1 MKLRSY
7 IFILLGI
14 GVLFFGA
21 EKQNEPYNPIKE
33 GYILKA
39 ILSVL
44 EAAHFSPQELDDEFS
59 KKVYDNYL
67 DNMDSGRRFLTQ
79 KEIDQLSVYQ
89 YDLDDFV
96 KNGDLTFFDL
106 SNKLI
111 AESVGNAKTIYEE
124 IIDDDFDYN
133 LNESIEF
140 DSEKKEFANDQIG
153 LIEIWKQYVQ
163 YEIMTRIVNKLDSQ
177 EKNKEEAEWKSMEEL
192 EVEARKQT
200 KDMFDRY
207 FNNITKLSRL
217 KRFEVFVNSFT
228 SLFDPHTTYFTPKDK
243 SDFKLRMSGSLEG
256 IGARLSPDG
265 DFTKVVEIVPGGPA
279 WKQKELQVDDLI
291 LTVSQDG
298 KEPINA
304 VGLHIDDVVDMIRG
318 KKGTKVILHVRKVD
332 GSEEDIAIVREKVI
346 LDDNAKA
353 QSMII
358 KREED
363 NESFGYIKLPSFYS
377 DIEDEDRHSC
387 AKDVANELAKLKE
400 EGVKGIVFDLRNNG
414 GGYFHEVINMSG
426 LFIKEGPIVQ
436 AKGRKG
442 GSLKYYDEDPEIH
455 YDGPLVVLVNE
466 YSASASEILAAALQD
481 YNRAIIVGSSAT
493 FGKGTVQRF
502 YNLDRIIRADQEFKP
517 LGEIKLTTQ
526 TYYRINGGSTQLK
539 GVTPDVVL
547 PGSYQLLEIG
557 EREYDTSIPWS
568 AIDALKY
575 EAVGYFTPDLD
586 WIQSQSSSRVETNEA
601 FQLVEENAKRLKKQR
616 DRSSYSL
623 NLETYRSSKKER
635 EEAAKKY
642 KGISQ
647 EIDDLSIANIE
658 LDLATIQSD
667 STKIGRNDALITSMK
682 KDIYLNESLFI
693 LRDIIESERLAKVG
707 LKE

>member
-14 GVLFFGA
+14 GILFFGA
-21 EKQNEPYNPIKE
+21 EKQQQPYNPIKE

-39 ILSVL
+39 VMSVL
-44 EAAHFSPQELDDEFS
+44 EAAHFSPQNLNDDFS
-59 KKVYDNYL
+59 EQVFNQYL
-67 DNMDSGRRFLTQ
+67 DNMDSGRRFLIQ
-79 KEIDQLSVYQ
+79 SDIDQLDPYKLE
-89 YDLDDFV
+89 LDDFV
-96 KNGDLTFFDL
+96 KNGDLTFFEL
-106 SNKLI
+106 SHGLI
-111 AESVGNAKTIYEE
+111 TKGVSRAQSIYEE
-124 IIDDDFDYN
+124 LIDDEFDHY
-133 LNESIEF
+133 SDKTIEF
-140 DSEKKEFANDQIG
+140 DPDKKPFAQNEEELRAYWRDYI
-153 LIEIWKQYVQ
+153 Q
-163 YEIMTRIVNKLDSQ
+163 YEIMTRVINKMDSQ
-177 EKNKEEAEWKSMEEL
+177 EKNKEEDEWKSMVEL
-192 EVEARKQT
+192 EEEAKKQT
-200 KDMFDRY
+200 EDMFDRY

-265 DFTKVVEIVPGGPA
+265 DYTKVVEIVPGGPA

-291 LTVSQDG
+291 LSVSQSGEDAV
-298 KEPINA
+298 NA

-318 KKGTKVILHVRKVD
+318 KKGTKVTLKVRKVD
-332 GSEEDIAIVREKVI
+332 GTERDISIVREKVI

-358 KREED
+358 EREGDE
-363 NESFGYIKLPSFYS
+363 EKFGYIKLPSFYS

-387 AKDVANELAKLKE
+387 AKDVAQELAKLKK

-455 YDGPLVVLVNE
+455 YEGPLVVLVNE

-526 TYYRINGGSTQLK
+526 TYYRVNGGSTQLK

-547 PGSYQLLEIG
+547 PGNYQYLEIG
-557 EREYDTSIPWS
+557 EREYEHSIPWS

-575 EAVGYFTPDLD
+575 ESAGYFTPDVEY
-586 WIQSQSSSRVETNEA
+586 IQSKSAVRVANDES
-601 FQLVEENAKRLKKQR
+601 FQLVEENAKRLKDQR
-616 DRSSYSL
+616 EVSSYSL
-623 NLETYRSSKKER
+623 NLDTYRSNKKSR
-635 EEAAKKY
+635 EDTAKKF
-642 KGISQ
+642 KSIRA
-647 EIDDLSIANIE
+647 EIEELSIENIQE
-658 LDLATIQSD
+658 DLAAMQTD
-667 STKIGRNDALITSMK
+667 STKIGRNEALVKAMQ
-682 KDIYLNESLFI
+682 KDMYLNESLFI
-693 LRDIIESERLAKVG
+693 LQDIIASERLAKVG

>member
-44 EAAHFSPQELDDEFS
+44 EAAHFSPQELDDNFS
-59 KKVYDNYL
+59 KKVYDSYL

-79 KEIDQLSVYQ
+79 EEIDQLSVYQ
-89 YDLDDFV
+89 HELDDFV

-106 SNKLI
+106 SHKLI
-111 AESVGNAKTIYEE
+111 SEGVINAKSIYEDV
-124 IIDDDFDYN
+124 IDDDFDYS

-140 DSEKKEFANDQIG
+140 DPDKKEFAQDQLG
-153 LIEIWKQYVQ
+153 LIENWKKYIQ
-163 YEIMTRIVNKLDSQ
+163 YEIMTRVVNKLDSQ
-177 EKNKEEAEWKSMEEL
+177 EKNKEEEEWKSMEEL

-298 KEPINA
+298 EEPINA

-318 KKGTKVILHVRKVD
+318 KKGTKVVLHVRKVD

-387 AKDVANELAKLKE
+387 AKDVAAELAKLKD

-455 YDGPLVVLVNE
+455 YEGPLVVLVNE

-481 YNRAIIVGSSAT
+481 YNRAIVVGSSAT

-547 PGSYQLLEIG
+547 PGNYQLLEIG

-575 EAVGYFTPDLD
+575 ESVGYFTPDVD
-586 WIQSQSSSRVETNEA
+586 WIQNQSSSRVTANES

-616 DRSSYSL
+616 DISSYSL

-635 EEAAKKY
+635 EEAAKKF

-647 EIDDLSIANIE
+647 EIDDLAIANIE
-658 LDLATIQSD
+658 LDLATIQAD
-667 STKIGRNDALITSMK
+667 STKIGRNEALIKSMQ
-682 KDIYLNESLFI
+682 KDIYLNESLYI